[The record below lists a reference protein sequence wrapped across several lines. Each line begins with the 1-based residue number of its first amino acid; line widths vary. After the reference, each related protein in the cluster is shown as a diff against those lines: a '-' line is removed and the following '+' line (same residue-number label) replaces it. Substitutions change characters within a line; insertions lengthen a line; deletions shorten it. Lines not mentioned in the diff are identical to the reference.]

1 MSVCRVGS
9 AEAES
14 ELRRRRRRWRSFA
27 MMLMISGSL
36 VTCSKYLNWSVIVSS
51 CEVFLACLSRY
62 WRLYFFFQ
70 RLLGLFAIYPARKR
84 KQKHVLDVSSVH
96 EHLVHRSWHVLP
108 WI

>member
-27 MMLMISGSL
+27 MILMISGSL
-36 VTCSKYLNWSVIVSS
+36 VTSKYLNWSVIVSS

-62 WRLYFFFQ
+62 WRLYFFL
-70 RLLGLFAIYPARKR
+70 RLLGLFATYPARKR
-84 KQKHVLDVSSVH
+84 KQKHVLDVSTVH
-96 EHLVHRSWHVLP
+96 EHLAHRSWHVLP